1 MSDEY
6 ESLKASM
13 AFKKAMGELF
23 LYIYEF
29 SLAAGCVAFIIM
41 ATDTGDPTMA
51 GLAAVTG
58 VALLWMRTM
67 K

>member
-1 MSDEY
+1 MSVWVIIWVI
-6 ESLKASM
+6 
-13 AFKKAMGELF
+13 
-23 LYIYEF
+23 IYEL

-58 VALLWMRTM
+58 VALLWRRTM